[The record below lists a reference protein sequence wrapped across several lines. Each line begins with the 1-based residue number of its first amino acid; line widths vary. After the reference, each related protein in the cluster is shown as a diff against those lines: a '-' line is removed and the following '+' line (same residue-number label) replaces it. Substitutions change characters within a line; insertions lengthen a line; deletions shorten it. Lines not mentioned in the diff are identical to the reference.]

1 MGVIVGIVSN
11 VSFDILKKY
20 IASMDIEKKWT

>member
-20 IASMDIEKKWT
+20 ITSMDIEKKWT